1 MTPRDFF
8 QSVCLCVIYLSTTKR
23 CNISSKGMYY
33 GQELSTSSAG
43 ISFKVHFKIYMALI
57 VLLEAVMVLSE
68 FYPYWL
74 LLILYFGF

>member
-1 MTPRDFF
+1 
-8 QSVCLCVIYLSTTKR
+8 
-23 CNISSKGMYY
+23 MYY